1 MIHHP
6 DTLEV
11 QDLLQAISKYNI
23 PPTAK
28 INLATGWECGPTGAD
43 TLYYNIAEN
52 TLAIVDGCEDWYKS
66 ADWILIGKLEDI
78 LNK

>member
-1 MIHHP
+1 MTHHP

-11 QDLLQAISKYNI
+11 RDLLQAISKYNI

-43 TLYYNIAEN
+43 ALYYNVSEN
-52 TLAIVDGCEDWYKS
+52 TLVISDQCDHWFES